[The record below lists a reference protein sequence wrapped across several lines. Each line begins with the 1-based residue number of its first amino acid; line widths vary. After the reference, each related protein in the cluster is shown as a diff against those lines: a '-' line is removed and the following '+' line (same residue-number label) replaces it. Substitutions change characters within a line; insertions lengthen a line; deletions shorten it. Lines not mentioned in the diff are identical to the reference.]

1 MHLHPLIWIALAVLI
16 YFLYFGR
23 KRDGVVARGI
33 RTMKAINAIMAAY
46 RDGDYETGLQKTEAL
61 KDTYNPLKKS
71 AEYCFFR
78 GTMLHHLGRLEEAE
92 ASLREGLPLEE
103 DPRQRALVYNTIAS
117 VLMDQGRFPEA
128 IAFFENAGSAWPDRG
143 SSHRG
148 VAEVWL
154 RQGREFP
161 EALQHARQAVEID
174 RAASGMK
181 KEALDTRLGE
191 DLATLAWA
199 VAASSTVAANSGAA
213 AEVESQLAESFQL
226 CGTKTKPILAQIHYQ
241 AGKAHEALKMP
252 EKAREHFRQAAE
264 VDPKGVYGRL
274 ARAAAG

>member
-1 MHLHPLIWIALAVLI
+1 MRIIILILLAAIVVRALVWFWAHKGHRQI
-16 YFLYFGR
+16 
-23 KRDGVVARGI
+23 ARGM
-33 RTMKAINAIMAAY
+33 RTISAIDAIMAVD
-46 RDGDYETGLQKTEAL
+46 RGCVYENGLQTNEAL

-199 VAASSTVAANSGAA
+199 VAANSTMAANQGATT
-213 AEVESQLAESFQL
+213 EVESLLAESFKL
-226 CGTKTKPILAQIHYQ
+226 CGPKTKPILAQIHY
-241 AGKAHEALKMP
+241 
-252 EKAREHFRQAAE
+252 
-264 VDPKGVYGRL
+264 
-274 ARAAAG
+274 